1 VPALVTG
8 VVVAIGLPA
17 AYAALHNQLAPPPV
31 RILDPCT
38 AKRKLPQTGGL
49 GGFIQDQALRLLDTT
64 ACKYH
69 ATREELVLALTSDAE
84 AKRFEQ
90 AHGVD
95 PRTIGGLLRTLLG
108 G

>member
-1 VPALVTG
+1 V
-8 VVVAIGLPA
+8 
-17 AYAALHNQLAPPPV
+17 LHQAFAPPEV

-49 GGFIQDQALRLLDTT
+49 GGFLQDQVLRLLDST

-69 ATREELVLALTSDAE
+69 ASREELVLALTSDAD
-84 AKRFEQ
+84 AKRFEEE
-90 AHGVD
+90 HGVD
-95 PRTIGGLLRTLLG
+95 PRKISGLLRAIIG

>member
-1 VPALVTG
+1 
-8 VVVAIGLPA
+8 VAIGLPA
-17 AYAALHNQLAPPPV
+17 AYAVLHAQLAPPPV

-69 ATREELVLALTSDAE
+69 ATREELVLALTSDKE

-90 AHGVD
+90 EHGVD

>member
-1 VPALVTG
+1 
-8 VVVAIGLPA
+8 
-17 AYAALHNQLAPPPV
+17 V

-38 AKRKLPQTGGL
+38 AKRKLPQTPGL
-49 GGFIQDQALRLLDTT
+49 GGFIQDQALRLLDST

-69 ATREELVLALTSDAE
+69 ATREELVLALTSDKE

-90 AHGVD
+90 EHGVD
-95 PRTIGGLLRTLLG
+95 PRTIGGLLRTLIG